1 MQPDDVASDFV
12 VTTLNPQGELI
23 LNRVS
28 EGPLKTAKPLILQPT
43 QLYIIMYL
51 SFPTFRNNMID
62 RIT

>member
-43 QLYIIMYL
+43 KLHIIMYL